1 MNKDNNSIP
10 HEVIFL
16 CTGNSCRSQMA
27 EAIVNTQLTSEW
39 LAFSAGTKPTGDVHP
54 LAIKVLAETNIHHQG
69 RSKNISEFIDQD
81 FDLVFTVCDSAA
93 ENCPVWLKPGRQIHY
108 SFPDPAAF
116 NGDPEET
123 LAVFRQVRDEIM
135 QIIPRLLRNFNSE
148 LT

>member
-1 MNKDNNSIP
+1 MNANFQD
-10 HEVIFL
+10 
-16 CTGNSCRSQMA
+16 
-27 EAIVNTQLTSEW
+27 EW
-39 LAFSAGTKPTGDVHP
+39 LAFSAGTKPTGEVHP
-54 LAIKVLAETNIHHQG
+54 LTLKVLEEVGIQHQG
-69 RSKNISEFIDQD
+69 HSKHISEFIHKDI
-81 FDLVFTVCDSAA
+81 DLVVTVCDSAA
-93 ENCPVWLKPGRQIHY
+93 ENCPVWLKPGHQIHY